1 RGVADQERTP
11 AEPHRHRGA
20 DPAGRRCRAEGSR
33 PRPLSAPCGRRR
45 HDARSGRPHRSPL
58 PAGPRHPPKR
68 RRVMFITPEEGIV
81 NRIYN
86 ITEIVGS
93 SPESSDQA
101 VANAVAEASR
111 TLRNLEWFEVQSV
124 RGKLDEGTVAHWQ
137 VTVKVGFRHEP

>member
-1 RGVADQERTP
+1 M
-11 AEPHRHRGA
+11 
-20 DPAGRRCRAEGSR
+20 
-33 PRPLSAPCGRRR
+33 L
-45 HDARSGRPHRSPL
+45 
-58 PAGPRHPPKR
+58 
-68 RRVMFITPEEGIV
+68 ITPEEGIV

-101 VANAVAEASR
+101 VANAVAEASM

-137 VTVKVGFRHEP
+137 VTIKVGFRHEP